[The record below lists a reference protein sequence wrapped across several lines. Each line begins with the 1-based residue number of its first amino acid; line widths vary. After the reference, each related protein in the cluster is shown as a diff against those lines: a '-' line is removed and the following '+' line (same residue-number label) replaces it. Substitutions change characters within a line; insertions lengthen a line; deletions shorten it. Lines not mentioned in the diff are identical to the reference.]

1 MRRREAKREDSGY
14 AVDIVKAKPPG
25 DLVDLLCAILRDS
38 SPLPG
43 AACTVAPRAFDWDA
57 SPSEHKI
64 AARVCLEAC
73 PVLDLC
79 RQRAA
84 QGDLSGIV
92 AGVYYSV
99 VPSLRHADPA

>member
-1 MRRREAKREDSGY
+1 MENS
-14 AVDIVKAKPPG
+14 
-25 DLVDLLCAILRDS
+25 LRDE
-38 SPLPG
+38 
-43 AACTVAPRAFDWDA
+43 AAGERIVGCNGDDVVVLSGGVTDTV
-57 SPSEHKI
+57 
-64 AARVCLEAC
+64 ARVCLEAC